1 MPKMFMPAGQ
11 VCGPTA
17 KRPNRVMLKTEH
29 DPRGREKNMPRLL
42 AIKQA
47 IYELGISRTALY
59 ELIEDGRL
67 KTVKIGRRRLVS
79 IEAIEE
85 LIADLGQ

>member
-1 MPKMFMPAGQ
+1 MLTVNQSQTRG
-11 VCGPTA
+11 A
-17 KRPNRVMLKTEH
+17 KTL
-29 DPRGREKNMPRLL
+29 PRLL

-67 KTVKIGRRRLVS
+67 KTVKIGRRRLVP

-85 LIADLGQ
+85 FIAGLGK